1 MQGFM
6 ANNVE
11 KLRQRQSENPTVS
24 PYLLRPARTYEEYL
38 RERQN
43 PSEIP
48 EKFDADRLR
57 DTGSD

>member
-1 MQGFM
+1 M

-38 RERQN
+38 RERRN
-43 PSEIP
+43 PEEVP
-48 EKFDADRLR
+48 AKFDTDSLR
-57 DTGSD
+57 DTESN